1 MKSDCRIGV
10 NDYGVGLE
18 SRSGAQFLVKPNL
31 EQARR
36 IKNKSGLLLSKRV
49 GLRAESWVRP
59 KKPSLRNLYHAKKAH
74 GDLLCCAGIPK
85 ADEGS
90 SNDLQSLG
98 LAKEPFGG
106 ERATVKEAPD
116 RELVLCRFGAWSK
129 DNEGES
135 GTNLL
140 SCAGERNSSSSP
152 LSGLGGSMWE
162 VWIRES
168 KGPIDSQKD
177 IEECGLV
184 QDPLCMILKDGRSI
198 FLQDHT
204 SLMPPVERV
213 GVPLGEQRFG
223 NSHCTA
229 IREESSSLE
238 VSAEGKIGN
247 LSSPWVNKKFLFANH
262 WGSQWK
268 DLKMIFENSGRN

>member
-1 MKSDCRIGV
+1 MKSDCRMGV

-135 GTNLL
+135 FRYESAIL
-140 SCAGERNSSSSP
+140 CWGEEFFFFSSFWV
-152 LSGLGGSMWE
+152 GGIYVGSLD
-162 VWIRES
+162 
-168 KGPIDSQKD
+168 KG
-177 IEECGLV
+177 V
-184 QDPLCMILKDGRSI
+184 
-198 FLQDHT
+198 
-204 SLMPPVERV
+204 
-213 GVPLGEQRFG
+213 
-223 NSHCTA
+223 
-229 IREESSSLE
+229 
-238 VSAEGKIGN
+238 
-247 LSSPWVNKKFLFANH
+247 
-262 WGSQWK
+262 
-268 DLKMIFENSGRN
+268 